1 MPQKW
6 EKKSSN
12 FIQANPVFK
21 LRTDVLVNPRTQKEL
36 NAFVLESRDWI
47 NIVPVTPNNEIVLVK
62 QYRFG
67 TESFTLEVPGGLSD
81 DTDESMAHA
90 ARREMN
96 EETGYDSDEII
107 SLGKVSP
114 NPAILNNHL
123 HIFAATNV
131 TKVSGQTLDDGED
144 IEIET
149 IPYEDIPALVQNG
162 TIAHALV
169 LNAFYLY
176 DLHIRNQTK

>member
-6 EKKSSN
+6 NRKSSS
-12 FIQANPVFK
+12 FLQATPVFK
-21 LRTDVLVNPRTQKEL
+21 LRTDVLINPRTKKEL

-47 NIVPVTPNNEIVLVK
+47 NIVPITPDNKVVLVK

-67 TESFTLEVPGGLSD
+67 TESFTLEVPGGLAD

-90 ARREMN
+90 ARRELN

-107 SLGKVSP
+107 TLGKVNP

-123 HIFAATNV
+123 HIFAATHV
-131 TKVSGQTLDDGED
+131 KKVSGQSLDDGED
-144 IEIET
+144 IEIEL
-149 IPYEDIPALVQNG
+149 IPYDDIPALVQNG

-176 DLHIRNQTK
+176 DLHCRNNTK